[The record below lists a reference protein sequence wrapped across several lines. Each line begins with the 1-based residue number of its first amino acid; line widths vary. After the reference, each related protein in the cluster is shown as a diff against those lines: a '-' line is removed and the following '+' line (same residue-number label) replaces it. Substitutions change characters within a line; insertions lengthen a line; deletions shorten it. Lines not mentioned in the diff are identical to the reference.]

1 MNKQE
6 IINNI
11 QKGDNVLIKY
21 EKEYNKMSVVLD
33 VLEDRIV
40 FKDIDGKFE
49 FTKKYLIN
57 SDLELEIIEEC

>member
-6 IINNI
+6 IINSI

-21 EKEYNKMSVVLD
+21 DEEYNKMSVVLD
-33 VLEDRIV
+33 VLEDKII
-40 FKDIDGKFE
+40 FKDIDGRFE

-57 SDLELEIIEEC
+57 GDLELEIIEEC

>member
-6 IINNI
+6 IINSI
-11 QKGDNVLIKY
+11 QRGDNVLIRY
-21 EKEYNKMSVVLD
+21 DEEYNKMSVALQ
-33 VLEDRIV
+33 VLEDRII